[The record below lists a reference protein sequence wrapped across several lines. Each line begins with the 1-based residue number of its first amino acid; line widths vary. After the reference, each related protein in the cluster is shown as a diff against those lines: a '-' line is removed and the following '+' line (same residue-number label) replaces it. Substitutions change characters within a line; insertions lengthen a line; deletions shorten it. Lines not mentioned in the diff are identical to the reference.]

1 VSIKYSFII
10 IMTLVAHY
18 DLKLHQIDAKATFIN
33 RELLENLF
41 MTHPKGFVIKRKTW
55 DAT

>member
-1 VSIKYSFII
+1 
-10 IMTLVAHY
+10 MTLVAHY